1 MRQGKVRGILLVGII
16 SFFILIGVVLAE
28 DFSADIVNTAGG
40 RSFQGKIFVSKQKTR
55 MEMPGAIT
63 IARMDEKVA
72 WVLMPAQQ
80 MYMEQPINPATLATS
95 AKMSGEIERKLI
107 GSDII
112 EGRKADK
119 YRVVYTDNSGK
130 RWVMLQWFLAGLNI
144 PVKSAAEDASWS
156 MEYKNIKRGA
166 QPDALFE
173 VPVGYKKFSY
183 GMGALKDM
191 LQ

>member
-1 MRQGKVRGILLVGII
+1 MRQGKLGGILLAGII
-16 SFFILIGVVLAE
+16 SFFILTGVASAE

-40 RSFQGKIFVSKQKTR
+40 MSFQGKIFVSKEKTR

-63 IARMDEKVA
+63 IARMDKKIA

-80 MYMEQPINPATLATS
+80 MYMEQPINPATMATS
-95 AKMSGEIERKLI
+95 EKVSGEIERKLI

-119 YRVVYTDNSGK
+119 YRVVYTDDSGK
-130 RWVMLQWFLAGLNI
+130 KWVMLQWFMSGLNI
-144 PVKSAAEDASWS
+144 PVKSASEDASWS

-173 VPVGYKKFSY
+173 VPAGYKKFSY
-183 GMGALKDM
+183 GIGALKDM